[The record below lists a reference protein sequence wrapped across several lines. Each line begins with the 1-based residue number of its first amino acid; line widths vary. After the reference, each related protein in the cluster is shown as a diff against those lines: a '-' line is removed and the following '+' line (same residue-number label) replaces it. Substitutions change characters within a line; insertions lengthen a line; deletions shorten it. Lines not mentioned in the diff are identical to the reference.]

1 MPPRTFEVSGER
13 WTVASAGRI
22 TQYDKDEF
30 SLRFTR
36 LAPEPRQ
43 ERLVR
48 YSPQGSKSRETS
60 LAEMSDRQLVEL
72 LRVSQPGWTTPE
84 LGYGR

>member
-1 MPPRTFEVSGER
+1 MPARRFVVDGEH
-13 WTVASAGRI
+13 WAVAPAGRI

-30 SLRFTR
+30 GLRFIR

-43 ERLVR
+43 ERLVQ

-60 LAEMSDRQLVEL
+60 LAEMSDRQLVDL
-72 LRVSQPGWTTPE
+72 LRVSQPQWTTPE
-84 LGYGR
+84 GYRR

>member
-1 MPPRTFEVSGER
+1 MPPRSFEVNGQR
-13 WTVASAGRI
+13 WTVASTGRI

-36 LAPEPRQ
+36 VAPQPRE
-43 ERLVR
+43 ERIVR

-60 LAEMSDRQLVEL
+60 LAEMSDRQLADL
-72 LRVSQPGWTTPE
+72 LRVSQPAWTTPE
-84 LGYGR
+84 TGYGR

>member
-1 MPPRTFEVSGER
+1 MPARRFEVDGEQ
-13 WTVASAGRI
+13 WTVAPAGRV

-30 SLRFTR
+30 GLRFIR
-36 LAPEPRQ
+36 LVPEPRQ

-72 LRVSQPGWTTPE
+72 LRVSQPKWTTPE
-84 LGYGR
+84 GYQP